1 MARTKQHQRATWK
14 QMLEREGY
22 VQLPVAHD
30 ALTAKLIDS
39 AGFPA
44 YQIGGFALE
53 GSLYGYPDADLT
65 HLGEKSAAV
74 ARIIEATKLPVLV
87 DADDGYGD
95 AKNVTRTI
103 EVYEAMGVD

>member
-1 MARTKQHQRATWK
+1 MAKILHERQTWK
-14 QMLEREGY
+14 ELLDNEGY

-30 ALTAKLIDS
+30 ALAAKLIEK
-39 AGFPA
+39 AGFKG

-74 ARIIEATKLPVLV
+74 NRIIQATQLPVLV
-87 DADDGYGD
+87 DGDDGYGD

-103 EVYEAMGVD
+103 QV